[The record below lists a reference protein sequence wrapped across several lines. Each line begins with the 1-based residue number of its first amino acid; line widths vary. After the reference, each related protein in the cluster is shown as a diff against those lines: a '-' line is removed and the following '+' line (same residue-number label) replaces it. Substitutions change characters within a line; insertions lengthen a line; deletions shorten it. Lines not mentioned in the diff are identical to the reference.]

1 MPGHFP
7 AEVERTSPPNQA
19 GMSDAAL
26 REALVSQLRR
36 NGAVRTEPVAAAI
49 STVPRHRF
57 VPGMPMSQAYAD
69 HAVAIKTLD
78 DEVLS
83 SISQPG
89 MIAQMLELLGTER
102 GDDVL
107 EVGTGSGYNAAL
119 LAELVG
125 RAGSVTTLELEAE
138 LAERAAAILSELGYG
153 NVSVVAADASSYAFE
168 PARYD
173 GIAITARSDDIAA
186 PWWQTLRDGGRMV
199 IPLRL
204 ESAGEYAVGFERTGD
219 TLRSIGAQPCAFI
232 AIRGEAGAPA
242 EGDVFYRDPAD
253 RNAKVCVRRI
263 SQVLAVRRQ
272 DATPE
277 LLDRADVVIAR
288 PVSIFAVSFE

>member
-1 MPGHFP
+1 
-7 AEVERTSPPNQA
+7 
-19 GMSDAAL
+19 MSDAAL

-36 NGAVRTEPVAAAI
+36 NGAVRTESVAAAI
-49 STVPRHRF
+49 RTVPRHRF
-57 VPGMPMSQAYAD
+57 VPGMSMTEAYAD

-78 DEVLS
+78 DEVVS

-89 MIAQMLELLGTER
+89 MIAQMLELLAPAP

-119 LAELVG
+119 LAEMVG
-125 RAGSVTTLELEAE
+125 PTGSVTTIELDEE
-138 LAERAAAILSELGYG
+138 LAERARSIFAELGYR
-153 NVSVVAADASSYAFE
+153 NVTVIAADASSYPLE
-168 PARYD
+168 PQRYD
-173 GIAITARSDDIAA
+173 DVVITARSDDIAA
-186 PWWQTLRDGGRMV
+186 AWWETLRPAARLV

-204 ESAGEYAVGFERTGD
+204 ESAGEYAVGFERSADG
-219 TLRSIGAQPCAFI
+219 LRSVGAQPCAFI
-232 AIRGEAGAPA
+232 AMRGEASTPA

-263 SQVLAVRRQ
+263 SGVLAVRRE

-288 PVSIFAVSFE
+288 PVSIFAVTFA